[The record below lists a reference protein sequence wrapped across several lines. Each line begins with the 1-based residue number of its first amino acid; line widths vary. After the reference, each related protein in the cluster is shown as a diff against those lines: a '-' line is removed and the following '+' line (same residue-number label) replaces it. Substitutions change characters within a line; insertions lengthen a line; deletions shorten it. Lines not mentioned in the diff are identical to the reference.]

1 MAGGRPSIAQENAG
15 LGRQLF
21 TANMVCDLLAIVAV
35 VMVAGYILKYF
46 LYG

>member
-1 MAGGRPSIAQENAG
+1 MAGGRQPTAHKNPG

-21 TANMVCDLLAIVAV
+21 TANMVCDLLAIVIV
-35 VMVAGYILKYF
+35 VMVAGFILKYA